1 VLVVSTNV
9 HLILYMEA
17 RPIVCA
23 YPLLPGKTILYLKL
37 IVSWYLIAILGGLHF
52 PSSKPKIC
60 QNLQGFTVI
69 IHLCNMPLLR
79 NCISLTN
86 FVMAGPPGSS
96 YISNVSCWI
105 QLGNRMVTLPMLN

>member
-1 VLVVSTNV
+1 MLVVSTNV

-52 PSSKPKIC
+52 PSSKPEIC

-69 IHLCNMPLLR
+69 YNSFMQHATTQKL
-79 NCISLTN
+79 
-86 FVMAGPPGSS
+86 
-96 YISNVSCWI
+96 Y
-105 QLGNRMVTLPMLN
+105 